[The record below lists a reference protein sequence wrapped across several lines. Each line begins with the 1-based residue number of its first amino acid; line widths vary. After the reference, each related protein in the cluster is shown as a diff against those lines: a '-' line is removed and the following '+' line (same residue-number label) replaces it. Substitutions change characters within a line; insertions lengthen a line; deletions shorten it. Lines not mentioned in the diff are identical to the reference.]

1 MEFLGIKGVV
11 DAEAIIGRDG
21 CADGFRVIY
30 ENGGKVCSRDVYVR
44 EFDWNSVGCD
54 GRVHGFGKPVMY
66 LRSNPSYR
74 KSVKERAM
82 LARVREVLGR

>member
-1 MEFLGIKGVV
+1 MEFLGYKNVV

-21 CADGFRVIY
+21 CADGFKITYV
-30 ENGGKVCSRDVYVR
+30 EKGKTRIRDVYVR

-66 LRSNPSYR
+66 LRSNPSYTKMKR
-74 KSVKERAM
+74 NKAM
-82 LARVREVLGR
+82 LSRVREVLGK